1 MKLPEKICLFSSV
14 PDQDTSRTLLYKAI
28 YVVKQILI
36 YPLVFFVAQIVDH
49 AEKNAKKM
57 NRTKPQNKTK
67 IKSERGKDNSLF
79 IMHAELP
86 VH

>member
-1 MKLPEKICLFSSV
+1 MLVFFHPRPRYI
-14 PDQDTSRTLLYKAI
+14 QNITLKAI

-36 YPLVFFVAQIVDH
+36 YPLVYFVAQIVDH

-67 IKSERGKDNSLF
+67 IKSERGKENSLF
-79 IMHAELP
+79 IMHAELS